1 MDLSVVVSL
10 VLNGLLGIAVYLF
23 KNSHSD
29 IKEQLKESKIEIA
42 HLKETKM
49 DKMDFR
55 EFKEE
60 LWKRLDR
67 FEDKLNKEN

>member
-1 MDLSVVVSL
+1 MDIFAVLSWVV
-10 VLNGLLGIAVYLF
+10 NGLLGIIVYLF
-23 KNSHSD
+23 KNSHSE
-29 IKEQLKESKIEIA
+29 IKEQLKESKLEIA